1 MPTIYDRRDFFKT
14 AGGTRALLLS
24 ARGLTAAQAPT
35 QESPGRSTSWFRRDR
50 PGLVGS

>member
-24 ARGLTAAQAPT
+24 ARPDRGPGADAG
-35 QESPGRSTSWFRRDR
+35 SPGRSTSWFRRDR
-50 PGLVGS
+50 PGLVRS